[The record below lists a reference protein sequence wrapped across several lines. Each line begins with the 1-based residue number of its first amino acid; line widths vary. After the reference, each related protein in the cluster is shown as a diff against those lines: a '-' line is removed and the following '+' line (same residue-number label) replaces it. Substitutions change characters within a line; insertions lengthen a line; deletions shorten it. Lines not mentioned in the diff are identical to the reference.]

1 MPAGDL
7 LTWASGL
14 FLLGLGAYLVATV
27 ALLIAARGLERRL
40 DRVIELLE
48 SDGDKDD

>member
-1 MPAGDL
+1 MLPGDL

-14 FLLGLGAYLVATV
+14 FLLGLAGFIVATI
-27 ALLIAARGLERRL
+27 AILFAARGLEKRL

-48 SDGDKDD
+48 NEPNE

>member
-1 MPAGDL
+1 MMYADL

-14 FLLGLGAYLVATV
+14 FLLGLGAFLVATV
-27 ALLIAARGLERRL
+27 ALLVAARGLEKRL

-48 SDGDKDD
+48 RDK